1 MLFMDSHIFYQRCRE
16 MDKSLTSLCFLSLSF
31 CLFVYVSPNLIRK
44 KIKEVADN
52 LLWALKILLKFSFN
66 TLKTF

>member
-1 MLFMDSHIFYQRCRE
+1 MLFMDSHIFYQRGRE
-16 MDKSLTSLCFLSLSF
+16 MDKSLTSF
-31 CLFVYVSPNLIRK
+31 CLLGYVSPNLIRK

-66 TLKTF
+66 TLKAF

>member
-1 MLFMDSHIFYQRCRE
+1 MLFMDSHIFYQRGRE
-16 MDKSLTSLCFLSLSF
+16 MDKSLTSF
-31 CLFVYVSPNLIRK
+31 CLLGYVIPNLIRK

-66 TLKTF
+66 TLKAF

>member
-1 MLFMDSHIFYQRCRE
+1 MLFMDSHIFYQHCRK
-16 MDKSLTSLCFLSLSF
+16 MDKSLTSFCFLSLSF
-31 CLFVYVSPNLIRK
+31 CLFVNVSPNLIRK